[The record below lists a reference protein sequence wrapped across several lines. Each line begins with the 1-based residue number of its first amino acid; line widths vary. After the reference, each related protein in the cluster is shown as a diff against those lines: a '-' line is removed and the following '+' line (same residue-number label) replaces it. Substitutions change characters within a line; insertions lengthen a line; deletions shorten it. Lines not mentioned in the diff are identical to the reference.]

1 MPSQTTD
8 NHDGIEVTAT
18 ATIEYTSEE
27 LEELGLTPEVA
38 KENLAEMVRTGE
50 LELEVTTT
58 PLNDDRAPQRGQYHH
73 TDLDYTFPVHV
84 PTESTG
90 LEIDASDHTFKAGD
104 VLETRDEQHPD
115 EYRVIL
121 ETTDS
126 GMILYH
132 SHAERFSFYPVEW
145 MDEDF
150 DDSFSTAT
158 EYIIHPRPA
167 RCLE

>member
-1 MPSQTTD
+1 MPPQTTD
-8 NHDGIEVTAT
+8 GDGIEVTAT
-18 ATIEYTSEE
+18 ATLEYTSEE
-27 LEELGLTPEVA
+27 LEEVGLTPEAA
-38 KENLAEMVRTGE
+38 KENLAEMVRTGDIG
-50 LELEVTTT
+50 LEITTA
-58 PLNDDRAPQRGQYHH
+58 PLNGDRAPQRGQYTH

-90 LEIDASDHTFKAGD
+90 LEIETVDHKFKAGD

-132 SHAERFSFYPVEW
+132 SHEERFSFYPVEW
-145 MDEDF
+145 MEEDF
-150 DDSFSTAT
+150 SESFSTAT

>member
-8 NHDGIEVTAT
+8 PDGIEITAT

-27 LEELGLTPEVA
+27 LAELGLTPEAA
-38 KENLAEMVRTGE
+38 KENLTEMIRAGTIA
-50 LELEVTTT
+50 LDVTTA
-58 PLNDDRAPQRGQYHH
+58 PLNGDHAPQRGQYTH
-73 TDLDYTFPVHV
+73 TDLGYTFPVHV

-90 LEIDASDHTFKAGD
+90 LEIEAVDHRFKAGD

-126 GMILYH
+126 GVILYH
-132 SHAERFSFYPVEW
+132 SHEERFSFYPVEW
-145 MDEDF
+145 MEEDF
-150 DDSFSTAT
+150 DESFSTAT
-158 EYIIHPRPA
+158 EYIIHPRSA
-167 RCLE
+167 RALE